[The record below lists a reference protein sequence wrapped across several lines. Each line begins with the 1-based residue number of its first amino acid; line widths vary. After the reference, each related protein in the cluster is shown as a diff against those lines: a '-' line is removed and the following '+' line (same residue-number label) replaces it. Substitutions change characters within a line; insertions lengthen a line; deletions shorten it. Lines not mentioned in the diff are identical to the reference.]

1 MKDGSAIK
9 AALYVFIVITLIH
22 IGISMAIPVSRFN
35 SGFSYSTLME
45 ADSANSKDTAPFPP
59 PMYVAEKRVGMPDN
73 LRVYSFIGG
82 QAQEQFSRWYVA
94 RGDFYIMTGGFPFL
108 DGNAVQVEVQSK
120 SSMQKRFD
128 LTDKVNSRNVMAMRK
143 IYLNRERGPYKVRI
157 VAKQSAPGSAN
168 TWFAVSEPFIITGK
182 TGDLMSVLRI
192 VLSVFAAV
200 TLILG
205 PGLALR
211 TFLKQASIFRA
222 AAFIAVPGVLILA
235 ICGLTCWKEALR
247 INPQFISAAFSLTS
261 LVFCFFVL
269 SIRSATELVSNAEW
283 KVIGVVF
290 IVVLIAAAKGSYSV
304 GPFEEM
310 YGCTI
315 SRTLDAGGRPDSR
328 IQYHVVQ
335 LAGNGLDPY
344 SRAGSKYFYPWSFS
358 SRTPMGGLTAAS
370 LVFLAGGMPPPGMP
384 SQAWVPFDNEGFAV
398 YRIAMIVLSAAC
410 LLAMFSVASALA
422 DERAGYFCVLLTV
435 LTPFF
440 IHEVYYS
447 WPKLAAAGLVMAALY
462 TVLVKRPRL
471 SGLFLGLGYL
481 FHPMALF
488 SLPVILFVL
497 IAVEANGS
505 LRDLF
510 FVKYKKMLLDGGI
523 IVITCGIF
531 LFFWEVVN
539 VDSDRQAFFLQYI
552 LMSNEKLGAGP
563 LAWFTSRLQSLAN
576 TVVPLYLYIHTGG
589 VQEVNSLYGR
599 VPNIIPFCFQ
609 YWNTVPFGF
618 GLVAAAL
625 FIKKTYDGAR
635 VHPIVFTAVAA
646 VPFFAF
652 AVYWGFNVTGLMPE
666 GLHVWVMSVL
676 LFMVWAWRPLVITRG
691 QSIVLSLRGI
701 EVLIM
706 LIAPVWFSMD
716 KRLDEIYYINDIV
729 MLCVMFGGTA
739 LLAKKTLAIS
749 SC

>member
-1 MKDGSAIK
+1 MKKGSAVK
-9 AALYVFIVITLIH
+9 VTLYMFIVITLIH
-22 IGISMAIPVSRFN
+22 IGISMAIPAFRFN

-45 ADSANSKDTAPFPP
+45 ADSPEAKDTAPFPP
-59 PMYVAEKRVGMPDN
+59 PMYVAERHVGMPDN
-73 LRVYSFIGG
+73 LRVYSFLGN

-108 DGNAVQVEVQSK
+108 DGNDVQVEVK
-120 SSMQKRFD
+120 SESLMSERLD
-128 LTDKVNSRNVMAMRK
+128 LTDKVNPKNVMVMRK
-143 IYLNRERGPYKVRI
+143 IHLNRQRGPYKVRI
-157 VAKQSAPGSAN
+157 VAKQGAPGSTN
-168 TWFAVSEPFIITGK
+168 TWFAVSEPFVITGK
-182 TGDLMSVLRI
+182 TGELMAVLRI
-192 VLSVFAAV
+192 FLSVFAAV

-205 PGLALR
+205 PGLAIR
-211 TFLKQASIFRA
+211 TLLWQNSVFRA

-235 ICGLTCWKEALR
+235 ICGLICWKEALR
-247 INPQFISAAFSLTS
+247 INPQYIAAGFSLII
-261 LVFCFFVL
+261 LFFCFFVL
-269 SIRSATELVSNAEW
+269 GIRSASALVSNAEW
-283 KVIGVVF
+283 KVIGIVF

-310 YGCTI
+310 YGGTI

-344 SRAGSKYFYPWSFS
+344 SRAGSRYFYPWSFS
-358 SRTPMGGLTAAS
+358 SRTPVGGLTAAS
-370 LVFLAGGMPPPGMP
+370 LVFLAGGKPPPGMP
-384 SQAWVPFDNEGFAV
+384 SQAWAPFDNEGFAV

-410 LLAMFSVASALA
+410 LLAMFSVASVLA
-422 DERAGYFCVLLTV
+422 GERAGIICVLLMA

-447 WPKLAAAGLVMAALY
+447 WPKLVASGLVMAALY
-462 TVLVKRPRL
+462 TVVVKRPRL

-497 IAVEANGS
+497 IAVEKDGS
-505 LRDLF
+505 LRDLIY
-510 FVKYKKMLLDGGI
+510 VKYKKIVIDSSF
-523 IVITCGIF
+523 IVITCGLF

-563 LAWFTSRLQSLAN
+563 LAWVTSRLQSLAN
-576 TVVPLYLYIHTGG
+576 TVVPLYLYIHMGG
-589 VQEVNSLYGR
+589 AQEVNSLNGR
-599 VPNIIPFCFQ
+599 VPGIIPFCFQ

-618 GLVAAAL
+618 GLAAAAL
-625 FIKKTYDGAR
+625 YIKKMYDGAR
-635 VHPIVFTAVAA
+635 VHPVVFTAVVA

-666 GLHVWVMSVL
+666 GLHVWVMSVI
-676 LFMVWAWRPLVITRG
+676 LFMVWVWRPLVVTRG
-691 QSIVLSLRGI
+691 QAIVLSLRGI
-701 EVLIM
+701 EVMIM
-706 LIAPVWFSMD
+706 LIAPIWFSMD
-716 KRLDEIYYINDIV
+716 RRLDEIYFINDII
-729 MLCVMFGGTA
+729 MLGVMFGGTA
-739 LLAKKTLAIS
+739 LLVRKTLAFS
-749 SC
+749 Q